1 VFVPVTHDPAR
12 YPIGTLGRVTLRADA
27 LRNRERL
34 LEVARQEL
42 ACGNLA
48 LQLNDIARKAGVGVG
63 TAYRHFPTPQALL
76 ETLVGHHL
84 QLLIDIAKQA
94 LAMHDVQA
102 AFTFMLRNTLQVLLS
117 TDGGLSAVVA
127 AIDDAAEDTTQAKEE
142 LHVTTGEL
150 MRRAYEAKV
159 VRSDVS
165 AEDVRNL
172 MCGLEKAVRT
182 WPDGD
187 QGRADRYLDV
197 LIQGLRQNG

>member
-1 VFVPVTHDPAR
+1 
-12 YPIGTLGRVTLRADA
+12 VTLRADA

-42 ACGNLA
+42 AEGNLT

-63 TAYRHFPTPQALL
+63 TVYRHFATPQALL
-76 ETLVGHHL
+76 EALVGHHL
-84 QLLIDIAKQA
+84 QQLIDVAKQA
-94 LAMHDVQA
+94 LVMDDVQA
-102 AFTFMLRNTLQVLLS
+102 AFTFMLRSTLDGLLCN
-117 TDGGLSAVVA
+117 DGLSLVVM
-127 AIDDAAEDTTQAKEE
+127 AIEDAAEDTTQAKEE
-142 LHVTTGEL
+142 LSSATGEL

-159 VRSDVS
+159 VRGDIS

-172 MCGLEKAVRT
+172 MCGLEKAIRV

-187 QGRADRYLDV
+187 RGRADRYLDV